1 MASNAPRAAAWIS
14 EGSSCGYRVT
24 GIGPRSPC
32 HGSPP
37 NSASASRR
45 RNAGRTSAKLQPGFP
60 RAAQL
65 SKSAAAPRNAN
76 RLNHEVPPRSRPRRS
91 LLVAPSPS
99 GSDSNSQ
106 SGGLGSRHPS
116 RQSAGVRRRTS
127 GPASSRTTDRSTDR
141 ARRLATTQPA
151 APPPITAMSNASPG
165 TIFVR
170 PRRLP
175 LPNGRPASP
184 RPHPERHGR
193 PHR

>member
-1 MASNAPRAAAWIS
+1 MASNARRAAAWIS

-91 LLVAPSPS
+91 LLVAPSRS

-116 RQSAGVRRRTS
+116 PPICRRSETDVGSCLEQDDRPIDQSGEAAGDYAAGCAASDHRDVERLS
-127 GPASSRTTDRSTDR
+127 GHDLCQT
-141 ARRLATTQPA
+141 PA
-151 APPPITAMSNASPG
+151 ASLAEWTACLASAAP
-165 TIFVR
+165 
-170 PRRLP
+170 
-175 LPNGRPASP
+175 
-184 RPHPERHGR
+184 
-193 PHR
+193 